1 MGNSGNS
8 DCFVIFILA
17 SMKQK
22 NLILAIGINI
32 VITIIEIIVGLLI
45 GSLAIISDAVHNF
58 FDVGAMVLSFLGERA
73 SEKKMDVRHT
83 YGFKRTEILVA
94 LLNSAFLLVSIGFIG
109 YEAVKRLIYPQTIS
123 RGWMLVMAVVAF
135 IGNMLATKLLHD
147 HAEESMNIRSAF
159 LHSLQDALFSAGV
172 IVAAIL
178 VLVFN
183 WQWADA
189 GISLM
194 LSVLLAREVMGLI
207 METVHILMEGVPEDL
222 NLDKLKNDLM
232 MLSGIQDVNDL
243 HVWSTGSKDIILTAH
258 IVADLKDDSD
268 HLKRFKSIKEFLYS
282 KYKISHSTTQLVPAT
297 IQPKLQ
303 DVCKHC
309 N

>member
-1 MGNSGNS
+1 
-8 DCFVIFILA
+8 
-17 SMKQK
+17 MKQK

-32 VITIIEIIVGLLI
+32 VITVVEITVGFFI

-58 FDVGAMVLSFLGERA
+58 FDVGAMVLSLLGERA
-73 SEKKMDVRHT
+73 SEKKIDVRHT
-83 YGFKRTEILVA
+83 YGFKRTEVLIA
-94 LLNSAFLLVSIGFIG
+94 LLNSTFLLVSIVFIG
-109 YEAVKRLIYPQTIS
+109 YEAIKRLFHPQTIS
-123 RGWMLVMAVVAF
+123 GGWMLGIAIVAF

-189 GISLM
+189 GISLV
-194 LSVLLAREVMGLI
+194 LSVLLAKEAIGLI
-207 METVHILMEGVPEDL
+207 LETVHILMEGVPEDL
-222 NLDKLKNDLM
+222 NMDKLKNDLM
-232 MLSGIQDVNDL
+232 ALSGIKDVNDL
-243 HVWSTGSKDIILTAH
+243 HVWSTGSKDTVLTAH
-258 IVADLKDDSD
+258 IVADLRDDSD
-268 HLKRFKSIKEFLYS
+268 YLEKFKNIKELLYS
-282 KYKISHSTTQLVPAT
+282 KYKISHSTIQLVSAT
-297 IQPKLQ
+297 VQPKLQ